1 MRQQSGVSAPTCQPS
16 ALRRRLALALL
27 VAWLLPACGTFEVGV
42 ERTPTPDGAL
52 AATMTALED
61 ENRRLATEVASFTD
75 PLTSAGVGK
84 VAYVQGG
91 DIWVRAIPSGLPQR
105 LTTDGRNASPR
116 WSPTGGWLAFRKAE
130 GQVWLMREDGT
141 DARPLSGGA
150 IVGEFAW
157 SPRDERLAYATG
169 AGDLRLADPEASQPV
184 TLIQRRADN
193 RGPNEIGRMAW
204 RSDGAEIAF
213 EWRELQETQAGS
225 GGGIWR
231 VSLETGRTAEL
242 YRGEAILA
250 GWSGDDA
257 AVLFWEGSA
266 VSSSLTEGL
275 PLLVAP
281 LEGSLSRQPIA
292 TTLTYRDFVAP
303 APDGTNRVALISGTG
318 RGVWTNKTLRVVDV
332 VGREQVTL
340 TPPGQ
345 AASSPVWS
353 PDGQQLAYVSAPD
366 RRVDPLETGDAAQ
379 RELAQRRLLVVD
391 AAAAGQPRALTDNP
405 AYRDEQPDW
414 SSDGEQVLF
423 ARLDTEGRASLWL
436 VSSQGGEPRRVVDE
450 LSPSPDWLG
459 YYGHIEWERLY
470 DWWRGPR

>member
-1 MRQQSGVSAPTCQPS
+1 MR
-16 ALRRRLALALL
+16 
-27 VAWLLPACGTFEVGV
+27 
-42 ERTPTPDGAL
+42 
-52 AATMTALED
+52 ALED
-61 ENRRLATEVASFTD
+61 ENRRLATQVASFSD
-75 PLTSAGVGK
+75 PMSDAGVGK

-91 DIWVRAIPSGLPQR
+91 DIWVRGIPGGLPQR

-116 WSPTGGWLAFRKAE
+116 WSARGGWLAFRKAE
-130 GQVWLMREDGT
+130 AQVWVMREDGSA
-141 DARPLSGGA
+141 ARPLSGGG

-169 AGDLRLADPEASQPV
+169 AGDLRIADPEGTQPV

-204 RSDGAEIAF
+204 RPDGQELAF
-213 EWRELQETQAGS
+213 EWRELQETQPSG

-231 VSLETGRTAEL
+231 VALETGRPTEL

-257 AVLFWEGSA
+257 AVLLWEGSS
-266 VSSSLTEGL
+266 VSTSLTEGL
-275 PLLVAP
+275 PLMVAP
-281 LEGSLSRQPIA
+281 LEAPAPRQPLA
-292 TTLTYRDFVAP
+292 TTLAYRDFVAP

-318 RGVWTNKTLRVVDV
+318 RGIWTNKALRVVDV
-332 VGREQVTL
+332 GSREQLTL

-345 AASSPVWS
+345 AAASPAWS
-353 PDGQQLAYVSAPD
+353 PDGKHLAYVSAPD
-366 RRVDPLETGDAAQ
+366 RRADPLDTGEQAR

-391 AAAAGQPRALTDNP
+391 AGGTEPARALTDNP
-405 AYRDEQPDW
+405 AYRDERPAW

-436 VSSQGGEPRRVVDE
+436 VGSEGGEPRRVVDE

-470 DWWRGPR
+470 DWWRGPQ